1 MIQEITLHGRVE
13 NSIEFY
19 ATIAGRGLVYSYFYE
34 PSEGSSDRFFF
45 GGREF
50 VIDKE
55 GIRHKGNGGSVCE
68 YMFGV
73 EQPLK
78 DMVRRDVLNR
88 LAMYG
93 ALFDDET
100 GKVIFTDKTDGYCMY
115 DRVFLEGNAV
125 SNYYFFIDIDL
136 RGDIGSQ
143 QEQILKLVG
152 KTLKYS
158 PAVGK
163 GDDVSLMRN

>member
-55 GIRHKGNGGSVCE
+55 G
-68 YMFGV
+68 
-73 EQPLK
+73 
-78 DMVRRDVLNR
+78 
-88 LAMYG
+88 
-93 ALFDDET
+93 
-100 GKVIFTDKTDGYCMY
+100 
-115 DRVFLEGNAV
+115 
-125 SNYYFFIDIDL
+125 
-136 RGDIGSQ
+136 
-143 QEQILKLVG
+143 
-152 KTLKYS
+152 
-158 PAVGK
+158 
-163 GDDVSLMRN
+163 